1 MNIILGILVLNNSVT
16 PIIFYHFNWVVN
28 SLLHMIYQCGRA
40 LLMPG
45 RIPVLTPELAD
56 YIHARVAN
64 IGEEA
69 LKISPTSAKED
80 GSEKKRKRVFSIA

>member
-1 MNIILGILVLNNSVT
+1 
-16 PIIFYHFNWVVN
+16 
-28 SLLHMIYQCGRA
+28 
-40 LLMPG
+40 MPG

-80 GSEKKRKRVFSIA
+80 GSEKKRKRVFSIAWKLLPNDRIGWGLKIPVDAAEKR